1 MMTDS
6 AKPEAATLMLRT
18 QSKHD
23 TDGATHA
30 IRSNSGEMLVVWPES
45 GVARYKNGNIQPCPI
60 SARQFDDLLR
70 ELDPPSAPL
79 KWRKVDDHQEATT
92 TMPAGKIPAV
102 CSSKKR

>member
-1 MMTDS
+1 MTDS
-6 AKPEAATLMLRT
+6 KKTETATLILRL
-18 QSKHD
+18 QSTRD

-79 KWRKVDDHQEATT
+79 KWTKVNDHQEAKTS
-92 TMPAGKIPAV
+92 MPAGKITSV
-102 CSSKKR
+102 CQGQKR